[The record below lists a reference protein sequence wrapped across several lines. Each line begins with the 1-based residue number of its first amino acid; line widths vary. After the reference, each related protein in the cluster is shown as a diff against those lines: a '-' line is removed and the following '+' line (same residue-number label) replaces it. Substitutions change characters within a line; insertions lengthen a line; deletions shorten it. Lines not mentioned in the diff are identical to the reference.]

1 MVASIPQIVLLLA
14 AAGLGIVAGFL
25 IGSAIA
31 GRRAN
36 RFAIEAEARFSGVA
50 SERDHFA
57 KGLYSAKKK
66 IKSLQADVASRH
78 DEMQSISQKSKTLAR
93 NVLALR
99 AEREDTK
106 VKITTLQK
114 ALVSVKQRTLALQRE
129 FDKVGDF
136 YKGELAKSFDKR
148 KTLQKELE
156 KLKSEQESF
165 AKLVETSVL
174 EHGSPKE
181 MITNAHLRLEQL
193 KVLER
198 NVEKLEKENQQLRDE
213 AVNMKRDYDA
223 LRKDLKELDE
233 LKIYNKQLIE
243 CVESLE
249 NSRQQHEQDA
259 AKYRNDAAQ
268 SEQLSETLKLKLE
281 DLEKN
286 FAEIENQQHMALE
299 HARDAAV
306 TSESVTEQLS
316 QPAGPVRNRK
326 AI

>member
-1 MVASIPQIVLLLA
+1 MVASIPQVALLLA
-14 AAGLGIVAGFL
+14 AAGVGVVAGFL
-25 IGSAIA
+25 IGNALA
-31 GRRAN
+31 VRRAN
-36 RFAIEAEARFSGVA
+36 RTTIEAEARFSGVA
-50 SERDHFA
+50 TERDHFA
-57 KGLYSAKKK
+57 KGLYSAKKT
-66 IKSLQADVASRH
+66 IKSLQAEVAVKH
-78 DEMQSISQKSKTLAR
+78 DELEAISQKSKTLAR

-129 FDKVGDF
+129 FDKVGNF

-148 KTLQKELE
+148 KSLEKDLE
-156 KLKSEQESF
+156 KLRSEQESF
-165 AKLVETSVL
+165 AKLIETSVL

-181 MITNAHLRLEQL
+181 MITNAHLRLEQV

-198 NVEKLEKENQQLRDE
+198 NVDKLEKENQRLRDE

-223 LRKDLKELDE
+223 LKKDFKELDE

-249 NSRQQHEQDA
+249 NSRKQHEQDA
-259 AKYRNDAAQ
+259 AKYRSDAAQ

-286 FAEIENQQHMALE
+286 FADIENQQHMALE

-316 QPAGPVRNRK
+316 QSSDPVKKRK